1 MAHAR
6 WAVVAL
12 QQGERHVS
20 GEEPSL
26 GLALTGRRIA
36 ELEYELLESTRP

>member
-20 GEEPSL
+20 GDEASL
-26 GLALTGRRIA
+26 ALALTGRRIA
-36 ELEYELLESTRP
+36 ELEFELLRRTSP

>member
-12 QQGERHVS
+12 QQAERHVS

-26 GLALTGRRIA
+26 SLALTGRRIA
-36 ELEYELLESTRP
+36 ELEYELLAGTAP